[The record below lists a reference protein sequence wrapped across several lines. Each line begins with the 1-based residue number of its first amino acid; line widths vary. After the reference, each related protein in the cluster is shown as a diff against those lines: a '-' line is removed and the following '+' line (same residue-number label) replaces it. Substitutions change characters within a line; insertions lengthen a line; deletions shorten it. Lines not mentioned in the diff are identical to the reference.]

1 MPILNGFETLRLVK
15 EQFDRHNKRLNTV
28 ISSNNDDDD
37 ETGMLSKS
45 EPTQHLILR
54 PLIIF
59 VSQLDRKQFVDFFED
74 DEKPDFYLEKPL
86 VPRDLQS
93 LLQLVNIL

>member
-1 MPILNGFETLRLVK
+1 MPILNGFETLKLVK
-15 EQFDRHNKRLNTV
+15 EQFKRHNKRLNEV
-28 ISSNNDDDD
+28 ISSNDGDE
-37 ETGMLSKS
+37 ETGMLVKS
-45 EPTQHLILR
+45 EPPQHLILR

-93 LLQLVNIL
+93 ILQLVNIL